1 MEILPNNYL
10 IEYLH
15 KILLIFKKNL
25 NLIKLDICDLNNH
38 LQST

>member
-10 IEYLH
+10 TEYLH
-15 KILLIFKKNL
+15 KILLILKKL